1 MPPKAPRPLPKK
13 QPLYKP
19 SFGGNQISF
28 EKYLEKSSSLF
39 LSKALDEKLY
49 AILPDIIDD
58 MIKKILV
65 EFFGDRVHPHL
76 VHNDSYLEPNNV
88 TEVLE
93 KVEKSLSVNPKHQ
106 VS

>member
-1 MPPKAPRPLPKK
+1 M
-13 QPLYKP
+13 
-19 SFGGNQISF
+19 
-28 EKYLEKSSSLF
+28 
-39 LSKALDEKLY
+39 DEKLY

-65 EFFGDRVHPHL
+65 EFFGDRVHPHP
-76 VHNDSYLEPNNV
+76 VHNDSYLESNNV